1 MHDPFKIGK
10 KGQYLP
16 GTLTINNLKIMKTSK
31 NLTIGLVEIKSNPNG
46 IDFDIT
52 LPNGSILTCS
62 EEDWYDLHRFVI
74 NSMEFIDKN

>member
-10 KGQYLP
+10 KGRYLP

-31 NLTIGLVEIKSNPNG
+31 NLTIGLVEITSNPNG
-46 IDFDIT
+46 IDYDIE

-62 EEDWYDLHRFVI
+62 EDDWHDLHRFVT